1 MSNPADRR
9 REERIPA
16 RIAVQ
21 FREPTAAAK
30 ALRAYSLNFS
40 VGGLCIKTRKAY
52 SIGDALALSLAIE
65 GHQLDLKGEV
75 AWVRG
80 GAIGVRFTELSP
92 EHRKALESLAATLQR

>member
-1 MSNPADRR
+1 MSESADRR
-9 REERIPA
+9 REVRIPA

-40 VGGLCIKTRKAY
+40 VGGLCIKTSKPYA
-52 SIGDALALSLAIE
+52 IGDTLSLSLSIE
-65 GHQLDLKGEV
+65 GNQLEIKGEV

-80 GAIGVRFTELSP
+80 GAIGVRFTDLTP
-92 EHRKALESLAATLQR
+92 AHREALESLAASLQR